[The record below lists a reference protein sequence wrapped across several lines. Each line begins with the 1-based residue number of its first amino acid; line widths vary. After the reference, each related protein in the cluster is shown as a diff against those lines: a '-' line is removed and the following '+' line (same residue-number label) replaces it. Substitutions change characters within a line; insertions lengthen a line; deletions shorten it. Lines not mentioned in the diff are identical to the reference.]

1 MEAYL
6 GEFLG
11 TMILVFLGNSV
22 VANVVLKGTK
32 GHGSGWT
39 VIVLG
44 WMVAVMVPVMMFGAM
59 SGAHFNPAVTLGMA
73 MRNNFAWATVP
84 GYIGCQMAGGVVGGI
99 LVFIFYRPHFN
110 VTEDKD
116 AKLAVFCTAP
126 AIRSP
131 IDNLISE
138 FMATFL
144 LIFAILGAVAYA
156 PPGAVPG
163 PIAVAAIILAMGTA
177 LGGTT
182 GYAMNPARD
191 LSPRIAYWLCP
202 IKDKRDAD
210 WGYSWIPVVGPL
222 LGGLAAGLAGKAV
235 FTAFLL

>member
-6 GEFLG
+6 GEFIG
-11 TMILVFLGNSV
+11 TMMLVFLGNCV
-22 VANVVLKGTK
+22 VANVVLSGTK
-32 GHGSGWT
+32 GNGSGWP
-39 VIVLG
+39 VITLG
-44 WMVAVMVPVMMFGAM
+44 WMVAVMVPVMMFGGM
-59 SGAHFNPAVTLGMA
+59 SGAHFNPAVTLGLA
-73 MRNNFAWATVP
+73 IAADFSWALVP
-84 GYIGCQMAGGVVGGI
+84 AYVGCQMAGGLVGGI

-116 AKLAVFCTAP
+116 LKLAVFATAP

-138 FMATFL
+138 FIATFML
-144 LIFAILGAVAYA
+144 VFAILGAIVYA
-156 PPGAVPG
+156 GVPA
-163 PIAVAAIILAMGTA
+163 PYAIAGIILAMGTA

-191 LSPRIAYWLCP
+191 FSPRVAYWLCP

-210 WGYSWIPVVGPL
+210 WGYSWVPVVGPL
-222 LGGLAAGLAGKAV
+222 LGGIAAGLAGMVV
-235 FTAFLL
+235 FV

>member
-1 MEAYL
+1 MEAYS
-6 GEFLG
+6 GEFFG
-11 TMILVFLGNSV
+11 TMILVFLGNCV
-22 VANVVLKGTK
+22 VANVVLAKTK
-32 GHGSGWT
+32 GNGSGWP

-44 WMVAVMVPVMMFGAM
+44 WMVAVMVPVMMFGKM

-73 MRNNFAWATVP
+73 IGNGFAWAQVP
-84 GYIGCQMAGGVVGGI
+84 GYIACQMAGGLVGGI

-110 VTEDKD
+110 ATEDKD
-116 AKLAVFCTAP
+116 AKLAVFATAP
-126 AIRSP
+126 AIRSTL
-131 IDNLISE
+131 DNLISE

-144 LIFAILGAVAYA
+144 LIFAVFGAIVYA
-156 PPGAVPG
+156 EVPA
-163 PIAVAAIILAMGTA
+163 PYAIAGIILAMGTA

-222 LGGLAAGLAGKAV
+222 MGGLAAGLAGMAV
-235 FTAFLL
+235 FM

>member
-1 MEAYL
+1 MQALL

-22 VANVVLKGTK
+22 VANVVLHKTK
-32 GHGSGWT
+32 GNGSGWV
-39 VIVLG
+39 VIALG
-44 WMVAVMVPVMMFGAM
+44 WMVAVMVPVMMFGTM
-59 SGAHFNPAVTLGMA
+59 SGAHFNPAVTLGLA
-73 MRNNFAWATVP
+73 IGADFSWAKVP
-84 GYIGCQMAGGVVGGI
+84 GYIVSQMAGGVVGGI
-99 LVFIFYRPHFN
+99 LVFIFYRPHFL

-116 AKLAVFCTAP
+116 AKLAVFATAP
-126 AIRSP
+126 AIRSTV
-131 IDNLISE
+131 DNLISE
-138 FMATFL
+138 FMATFML
-144 LIFAILGAVAYA
+144 VFAILGAVVYA
-156 PPGAVPG
+156 PDVPG

-202 IKDKRDAD
+202 IKNKRDAD

-222 LGGLAAGLAGKAV
+222 LGGLSAGLLGMAV
-235 FTAFLL
+235 FM

>member
-11 TMILVFLGNSV
+11 TMILVFLGTGV
-22 VANVVLKGTK
+22 VANVVLHGTK
-32 GHGSGWT
+32 GNGSGWT

-59 SGAHFNPAVTLGMA
+59 SGAHFNPAVTLGLTISG
-73 MRNNFAWATVP
+73 NFSWEQVP
-84 GYIGCQMAGGVVGGI
+84 GYMVSQMAGGLIGGI
-99 LVFIFYRPHFN
+99 LVFVFYRPHFQ
-110 VTEDKD
+110 VTEDKN
-116 AKLAVFCTAP
+116 AKLAVFATAP

-144 LIFAILGAVAYA
+144 LVFAILGAVAYA
-156 PPGAVPG
+156 PKEAVPG

-222 LGGLAAGLAGKAV
+222 LGGLVAGLLGMAV
-235 FTAFLL
+235 FAQGG

>member
-1 MEAYL
+1 MGAYL

-11 TMILVFLGNSV
+11 TMVLVFLGDSV
-22 VANVVLKGTK
+22 VANVVLHKTK
-32 GHGSGWT
+32 GNGSGWS

-59 SGAHFNPAVTLGMA
+59 SGAHFNPAVTLGLA
-73 MRNNFAWATVP
+73 MGADFSWAKVP
-84 GYIGCQMAGGVVGGI
+84 GYIGSQMAGGVIGGI

-126 AIRSP
+126 AIRSTM
-131 IDNLISE
+131 DNLTSE

-144 LIFAILGAVAYA
+144 LIFAILGAVVYA
-156 PPGAVPG
+156 SDVPG
-163 PIAVAAIILAMGTA
+163 PVAVAAIILAMGTA

-222 LGGLAAGLAGKAV
+222 LGGFAAGLMGMAV
-235 FTAFLL
+235 FASG

>member
-11 TMILVFLGNSV
+11 TMTLVFLGNCV
-22 VANVVLKGTK
+22 VANVVLQGTK
-32 GHGSGWT
+32 GHGSGWP
-39 VIVLG
+39 VITLG

-59 SGAHFNPAVTLGMA
+59 SGAHFNPAVTLGLA
-73 MRNNFAWATVP
+73 ISNNFAWEKVP
-84 GYIGCQMAGGVVGGI
+84 GYMASQMAGGVGGSM

-110 VTEDKD
+110 ITEDKD
-116 AKLAVFCTAP
+116 VKLAVFSTAP
-126 AIRSP
+126 AIRSTV
-131 IDNLISE
+131 DNLISE
-138 FMATFL
+138 FMATFML
-144 LIFAILGAVAYA
+144 VFAILGAVVYA
-156 PPGAVPG
+156 SDVPG
-163 PIAVAAIILAMGTA
+163 PIAVAAIIFSMGTA

-191 LSPRIAYWLCP
+191 FSPRIAYWLCP

-222 LGGLAAGLAGKAV
+222 LGGLAAGLAGIAV
-235 FTAFLL
+235 FM

>member
-11 TMILVFLGNSV
+11 TLILVFLGDCT
-22 VANVVLKGTK
+22 VANVVLNKTK
-32 GHGSGWT
+32 GNSSGWA

-59 SGAHFNPAVTLGMA
+59 SGAHFNPAVTLGLA
-73 MRNNFAWATVP
+73 FGNDFAWAKVP
-84 GYIGCQMAGGVVGGI
+84 GYMGAQMAGGLVGGI

-116 AKLAVFCTAP
+116 AKLAVFATAP
-126 AIRSP
+126 AIRSTV
-131 IDNLISE
+131 DNLISE

-144 LIFAILGAVAYA
+144 LVFAILGAVVYA
-156 PPGAVPG
+156 KDVVPG
-163 PIAVAAIILAMGTA
+163 PVAVAAIILAMGTA

-222 LGGLAAGLAGKAV
+222 LGGLAAGLAGMAV
-235 FTAFLL
+235 FV

>member
-22 VANVVLKGTK
+22 VANVVLHGTK
-32 GHGSGWT
+32 GHGSGWV
-39 VIVLG
+39 VIALG

-59 SGAHFNPAVTLGMA
+59 SGAHFNPAVTLGLA
-73 MRNNFAWATVP
+73 ISNNFSWAQAP
-84 GYIGCQMAGGVVGGI
+84 GYIGSQMAGGVFGGI

-116 AKLAVFCTAP
+116 AKLAVFATAP
-126 AIRSP
+126 AIRSTV
-131 IDNLISE
+131 DNLISE
-138 FMATFL
+138 FLATFML
-144 LIFAILGAVAYA
+144 VFAILGAVVYA
-156 PPGAVPG
+156 SDVPG

-222 LGGLAAGLAGKAV
+222 LGGLAAGLVGVVV
-235 FTAFLL
+235 FTSFI

>member
-1 MEAYL
+1 MQAYL

-22 VANVVLKGTK
+22 VANVVLQKTK
-32 GHGSGWT
+32 GNGSGWV
-39 VIVLG
+39 VITLG

-59 SGAHFNPAVTLGMA
+59 SGAHFNPAVTLGLAVGADFSWA
-73 MRNNFAWATVP
+73 MVP
-84 GYIGCQMAGGVVGGI
+84 GYIGSQMAGGVIGGL
-99 LVFIFYRPHFN
+99 LVFIFYRPHFH
-110 VTEDKD
+110 VTDDKD
-116 AKLAVFCTAP
+116 TKLAVFATAP
-126 AIRSP
+126 AIRST

-144 LIFAILGAVAYA
+144 LVFAILGAVVYA
-156 PPGAVPG
+156 PVPG

-191 LSPRIAYWLCP
+191 FSPRIAYWLCP

-222 LGGLAAGLAGKAV
+222 LGGLAAGLAGIAV
-235 FTAFLL
+235 FM

>member
-11 TMILVFLGNSV
+11 TMILVLLGDSV
-22 VANVVLKGTK
+22 VANVVLHKTK
-32 GHGSGWT
+32 GNGSGWS

-59 SGAHFNPAVTLGMA
+59 SGAHFSPAVTLGLA
-73 MRNNFAWATVP
+73 IGADFSWAKVP
-84 GYIGCQMAGGVVGGI
+84 GYIGSQMAGGLIGGI
-99 LVFIFYRPHFN
+99 LVFIFYRPHFQ
-110 VTEDKD
+110 VTEDKN

-126 AIRSP
+126 AIRST
-131 IDNLISE
+131 IDNLTSE

-144 LIFAILGAVAYA
+144 LIFAILGATVYA
-156 PPGAVPG
+156 SDVPG

-210 WGYSWIPVVGPL
+210 WSYSWIPVVGPL
-222 LGGLAAGLAGKAV
+222 LGGIAAGLAGMAV
-235 FTAFLL
+235 FM

>member
-1 MEAYL
+1 METYF

-11 TMILVFLGNSV
+11 TMILVFLGDSV
-22 VANVVLKGTK
+22 VANVVLHKTK
-32 GHGSGWT
+32 GNGSGWS

-44 WMVAVMVPVMMFGAM
+44 WMVAVMVPVMMFGKM
-59 SGAHFNPAVTLGMA
+59 SGAHFNPAVTLGLA
-73 MRNNFAWATVP
+73 MVGEFVWANVP
-84 GYIGCQMAGGVVGGI
+84 GYICAQMAGGVVGGI
-99 LVFIFYRPHFN
+99 FVFLFYRPHFN

-116 AKLAVFCTAP
+116 AKLAVFATAP

-131 IDNLISE
+131 MDNLFSE

-144 LIFAILGAVAYA
+144 LVFAVIGAIVYA
-156 PPGAVPG
+156 EVSAPYA
-163 PIAVAAIILAMGTA
+163 IAGIILAMGTA

-222 LGGLAAGLAGKAV
+222 LGGLVAGLAGMAV
-235 FTAFLL
+235 FG

>member
-1 MEAYL
+1 MQAYL

-11 TMILVFLGNSV
+11 TMILVFLGDSV
-22 VANVVLKGTK
+22 VANVVLHKTK
-32 GHGSGWT
+32 GNDSGWP

-73 MRNNFAWATVP
+73 VGNGFSWANVP
-84 GYIGCQMAGGVVGGI
+84 GYIGCQMAGGLVGGV

-110 VTEDKD
+110 VTEDQD
-116 AKLAVFCTAP
+116 AKLAVFATAP
-126 AIRSP
+126 AIRSTV
-131 IDNLISE
+131 DNLISE
-138 FMATFL
+138 FLATFL
-144 LIFAILGAVAYA
+144 LVFAIFGAVVYA
-156 PPGAVPG
+156 PDVPG
-163 PIAVAAIILAMGTA
+163 PVAVAAIILAMGTA

-191 LSPRIAYWLCP
+191 LSPRVAYWLCP
-202 IKDKRDAD
+202 IRDKRDAD

-222 LGGLAAGLAGKAV
+222 LGGLAAGLVGMVV
-235 FTAFLL
+235 FM

>member
-11 TMILVFLGNSV
+11 TMILVFLGDCV
-22 VANVVLKGTK
+22 VANVVLDKTK
-32 GHGSGWT
+32 GNGSGWS

-44 WMVAVMVPVMMFGAM
+44 WMVAVMVPVMMFGPM
-59 SGAHFNPAVTLGMA
+59 SGAHFNPAVTLGLA
-73 MRNNFAWATVP
+73 MVDKFSWANVP
-84 GYIGCQMAGGVVGGI
+84 CYMGSQMAGGLVGGI

-110 VTEDKD
+110 VTENKD
-116 AKLAVFCTAP
+116 AKLAVFATAP
-126 AIRSP
+126 AIRSTV
-131 IDNLISE
+131 DNLISE

-144 LIFAILGAVAYA
+144 LVFAVIGAIAFAV
-156 PPGAVPG
+156 PDAVPG
-163 PIAVAAIILAMGTA
+163 PVVVAGIILAMGTA

-222 LGGLAAGLAGKAV
+222 AGGLAAGLAGMVV
-235 FTAFLL
+235 FM